1 MRDSREFQVL
11 AGEVKNV
18 RWNAA
23 TDDCVFEI
31 EGVKFNAK
39 IPKERLGPCENDRL
53 AIAYDEQNE
62 VWNFKNLTSNKWLKN
77 YSWRAHFIL
86 SWAAIFDI
94 VPGKILGAIFV
105 IPIIYLS
112 KYLSEFAGMAALFAF
127 VVCLFLSL
135 PFLHIYWSENKSL
148 SGTVQAYLAL
158 RRALKE
164 ANL

>member
-1 MRDSREFQVL
+1 MRDLREFQVL

-23 TDDCVFEI
+23 TDECAFEI
-31 EGVKFNAK
+31 ADAKFNAK
-39 IPKERLGPCENDRL
+39 IAKDRLVPRENDRL
-53 AIAYDEQNE
+53 AIAYDAQND
-62 VWNFKNLTSNKWLKN
+62 VWDFKNLTSNKWLKN
-77 YSWRAHFIL
+77 YAWRAHFIL

-94 VPGKILGAIFV
+94 VPGKILGAIFA

-135 PFLHIYWSENKSL
+135 PFLHIYLSENKSL
-148 SGTVQAYLAL
+148 SGMVEAYLTVRKFL
-158 RRALKE
+158 NEMDL
-164 ANL
+164 

>member
-1 MRDSREFQVL
+1 MRDLREFQVL
-11 AGEVKNV
+11 AGEAKNV

-23 TDDCVFEI
+23 TDECVFEI
-31 EGVKFNAK
+31 AGAKFNVK
-39 IPKERLGPCENDRL
+39 NLKERLVPRKNDRL
-53 AIAYDEQNE
+53 AVAYDLQNE
-62 VWNFKNLTSNKWLKN
+62 VWNFKNLTSGKWLKN
-77 YSWRAHFIL
+77 YAWRAHFIP

-94 VPGKILGAIFV
+94 VPGKILGAIFA

-135 PFLHIYWSENKSL
+135 PFLHIYWSENRSL

>member
-1 MRDSREFQVL
+1 MRNSREFQVL

-31 EGVKFNAK
+31 AGTKFSAK
-39 IPKERLGPCENDRL
+39 IAKERLVPRENNRL
-53 AIAYDEQNE
+53 AIAYDAKNE

-77 YSWRAHFIL
+77 YAWRAHFIL

-94 VPGKILGAIFV
+94 VPGKILGAIFA

-112 KYLSEFAGMAALFAF
+112 KYLSEFAGMTALFAF

-135 PFLHIYWSENKSL
+135 PFLHIYWSENRSL

>member
-1 MRDSREFQVL
+1 MLDSREFQVL
-11 AGEVKNV
+11 AGEVKSV
-18 RWNAA
+18 KWNAA
-23 TDDCVFEI
+23 TDECAFEI
-31 EGVKFNAK
+31 AGAKFNAK
-39 IPKERLGPCENDRL
+39 IAKDRLVPRENDRL
-53 AIAYDEQNE
+53 AVAYDEQNE

-77 YSWRAHFIL
+77 YAWRAHFIL

>member
-1 MRDSREFQVL
+1 MRGSREFQVL

-23 TDDCVFEI
+23 TDECIFEI
-31 EGVKFNAK
+31 DGVKFSTK
-39 IPKERLGPCENDRL
+39 KLKERLVPRENDRL
-53 AIAYDEQNE
+53 AIAYDAKND
-62 VWNFKNLTSNKWLKN
+62 VWNFKNLTSGKWLKN

-94 VPGKILGAIFV
+94 VPGKILGAIFA

-135 PFLHIYWSENKSL
+135 PFLHIYWSENRSL

>member
-1 MRDSREFQVL
+1 MRDLREFQVL

-23 TDDCVFEI
+23 TDECVFEI
-31 EGVKFNAK
+31 AGAKFNAK
-39 IPKERLGPCENDRL
+39 IAKERLVPLENDRL

-62 VWNFKNLTSNKWLKN
+62 VWNFKNLTSGKWLKN
-77 YSWRAHFIL
+77 YAWRAHFIL

-94 VPGKILGAIFV
+94 VPGKILGAIFS
-105 IPIIYLS
+105 IPIFYLG
-112 KYLSEFAGMAALFAF
+112 KYLSEFTGMAALFAF

-148 SGTVQAYLAL
+148 SGMVDAYLAL
-158 RRALKE
+158 RKFLKE
-164 ANL
+164 ADL

>member
-23 TDDCVFEI
+23 TDECAFEI

-39 IPKERLGPCENDRL
+39 IPKERLVPCENDRL
-53 AIAYDEQNE
+53 PIAYDEQNE

-77 YSWRAHFIL
+77 YAWRAHFIL

-94 VPGKILGAIFV
+94 VPGKILGAIFA

-112 KYLSEFAGMAALFAF
+112 KHLSEFAGMAALFAF

-135 PFLHIYWSENKSL
+135 PFLHIYWSENRSL

>member
-1 MRDSREFQVL
+1 MRDLREFQVL
-11 AGEVKNV
+11 AGEAKNV

-23 TDDCVFEI
+23 TDECVFEI
-31 EGVKFNAK
+31 AGAKFNVK
-39 IPKERLGPCENDRL
+39 NLKERLVPRKNDHL
-53 AIAYDEQNE
+53 AVAYDLQNE
-62 VWNFKNLTSNKWLKN
+62 VWKFKNLTSGKWLKN
-77 YSWRAHFIL
+77 YAWRAYFIL

-94 VPGKILGAIFV
+94 VPGKILGAIFA

-112 KYLSEFAGMAALFAF
+112 KYLSEFAGMTALFAF

-148 SGTVQAYLAL
+148 SGMVQVYLAL
-158 RRALKE
+158 RKFLKE

>member
-39 IPKERLGPCENDRL
+39 IPKERLVPCENDRL

-62 VWNFKNLTSNKWLKN
+62 VGNFKNLTSNKWLKN

-94 VPGKILGAIFV
+94 VPGKILGAIFA

-135 PFLHIYWSENKSL
+135 PFLHIYWSENRSL

>member
-23 TDDCVFEI
+23 MGECVFEI
-31 EGVKFNAK
+31 DGVKFSTK
-39 IPKERLGPCENDRL
+39 KLKERLVPCENDRL
-53 AIAYDEQNE
+53 AVAYDEQKE

-94 VPGKILGAIFV
+94 VPGKILGAIFS
-105 IPIIYLS
+105 IPIFYLG
-112 KYLSEFAGMAALFAF
+112 KYLSEFAGMAALFTLF
-127 VVCLFLSL
+127 VCLFLSL

-148 SGTVQAYLAL
+148 SGMAQAYLAL